1 MSLSGYSNTGLPPC
15 SVLSVAYDAHP
26 LKRKRSDLLKGPFS
40 SCAGPPEPYAPFHSL
55 RLPIMFPPVKRD
67 TDRPDACPPSPA
79 PTEIVDDVN
88 EDSGDCMEK
97 AKAAGVKVRDFAY
110 EPLPKGPDPRAPDV
124 WEKATSALI
133 MHDRYIRVS
142 SEDAAKIRL
151 SGRDL
156 YRLRQ
161 LGWVTKREEDEYW
174 YDEDRKAM
182 ADYKAR
188 PLGPYP
194 FCIKKFMKKPT
205 AAYRAT
211 LRLETV
217 SKLKNKPQPKAD
229 EATPKAGG
237 APRKPAPEPEPEPEE
252 DPSKVIDMSDLD
264 DMDDMDDG
272 PPRMDPRLMNAI
284 AWKLGEAYD
293 SSAAAANNADAS
305 HVDKKRRLSAPA
317 TPQSTP
323 PASPAPAPA
332 PAPGPVRMS
341 SRTASA
347 SRPSAPSASPRRL
360 RRGRGGL
367 ERTQTCD
374 AIA

>member
-1 MSLSGYSNTGLPPC
+1 MSLSGYSYTATPQIHPPC

-26 LKRKRSDLLKGPFS
+26 LKRKRSDLLEGPFAR
-40 SCAGPPEPYAPFHSL
+40 CMDPLEPDAPFRSL
-55 RLPIMFPPVKRD
+55 LLPIMFPPVKRD
-67 TDRPDACPPSPA
+67 TDKRDTDKPDACPPSPA
-79 PTEIVDDVN
+79 LTEIIDDVN

-110 EPLPKGPDPRAPDV
+110 EPLPKGPDPRAPEV
-124 WEKATSALI
+124 WEAALNALI

-142 SEDAAKIRL
+142 PEDAAKIRL

-174 YDEDRKAM
+174 YDEDRKSM

-194 FCIKKFMKKPT
+194 FCIKKAMKKPT
-205 AAYRAT
+205 AAYRTA
-211 LRLETV
+211 LRLETALE
-217 SKLKNKPQPKAD
+217 LKIKPPPKAD
-229 EATPKAGG
+229 GTPN
-237 APRKPAPEPEPEPEE
+237 EPEPEE

-264 DMDDMDDG
+264 DMDDKDDMDDG
-272 PPRMDPRLMNAI
+272 PPRVDPGLLHAI
-284 AWKLGEAYD
+284 AEKLCKATN
-293 SSAAAANNADAS
+293 SLAAAANNADAS
-305 HVDKKRRLSAPA
+305 HVDKKRRLSGPSPAASGPA

-323 PASPAPAPA
+323 PASPAP
-332 PAPGPVRMS
+332 GPVRMS
-341 SRTASA
+341 SRTASHTG
-347 SRPSAPSASPRRL
+347 PSAPSASPRRL

-367 ERTQTCD
+367 GRTQTFG

>member
-1 MSLSGYSNTGLPPC
+1 MSLSGYRLTGPPQIHLP
-15 SVLSVAYDAHP
+15 VLSVAYDAHP
-26 LKRKRSDLLKGPFS
+26 LKRKRSDLRKGPFLW
-40 SCAGPPEPYAPFHSL
+40 GMDPLERDAPFRSL
-55 RLPIMFPPVKRD
+55 RLPILFPPVKRD

-79 PTEIVDDVN
+79 LTEIIDDVS
-88 EDSGDCMEK
+88 EDGGPCMER

-133 MHDRYIRVS
+133 MHDHYIRLS

-174 YDEDRKAM
+174 YEEDRKAM
-182 ADYKAR
+182 ADYMAR

-194 FCIKKFMKKPT
+194 FCIPKGVKKPT

-217 SKLKNKPQPKAD
+217 SKLKSESSSKAD
-229 EATPKAGG
+229 EVTPKAGG
-237 APRKPAPEPEPEPEE
+237 APRKPAPKPEPEPEE

-305 HVDKKRRLSAPA
+305 HVDNADASHVDNADTSHVDKKRRLSAPA

-323 PASPAPAPA
+323 PASPAPAP
-332 PAPGPVRMS
+332 GPVRMS
-341 SRTASA
+341 SRTA
-347 SRPSAPSASPRRL
+347 
-360 RRGRGGL
+360 
-367 ERTQTCD
+367 
-374 AIA
+374 